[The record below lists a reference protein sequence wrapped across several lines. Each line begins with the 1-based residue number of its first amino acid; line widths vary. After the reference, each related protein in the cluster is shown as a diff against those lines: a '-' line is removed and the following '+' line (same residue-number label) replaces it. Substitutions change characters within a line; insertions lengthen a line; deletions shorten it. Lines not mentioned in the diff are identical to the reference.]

1 MAAPA
6 AYATAASCG
15 QGLSRSRRCRPDRL
29 RAIKIVFTHVAQSFT
44 PQFLTQLE
52 TLRLR
57 TRKEFLGNHPG
68 SYSSP
73 HRGQSLEFAD
83 YRRYT
88 PGDDLRYLDWG
99 IYARSDRLYV
109 KLFREEVDLFA
120 YIFIDASAS
129 MGFPSRETKFFP
141 ASHVALAFPYV
152 ILANHDHVKLH
163 LLQDTSRA
171 SPFYRGRR
179 RMTDCVNFATA
190 AMPGGALELAASLN
204 DHLQRL
210 RRPGKA
216 ILISDFLM
224 PAAAYQKGLNLL
236 RSFNLDIAA
245 VQMLSRHEVDPSF
258 PNGSLALVDSES
270 RERNQISTGI
280 ASARRHYQASLAH
293 HNAELRSFCH
303 QSGIHYSLYVTD
315 RDLSDF
321 IFATLPSIG
330 LFK

>member
-1 MAAPA
+1 M
-6 AYATAASCG
+6 
-15 QGLSRSRRCRPDRL
+15 LPDP
-29 RAIKIVFTHVAQSFT
+29 FT
-44 PQFLTQLE
+44 PAFLSQLE

-57 TRKEFLGNHPG
+57 TRKEFLGSHPG

-73 HRGQSLEFAD
+73 RRGTSLEFAD
-83 YRRYT
+83 YRRYS

-109 KLFREEVDLFA
+109 KLFRQEVDLFA
-120 YIFIDASAS
+120 YVFIDASAS
-129 MGFPSRETKFFP
+129 MGFPTREEKFLP
-141 ASHVALAFPYV
+141 ASHVALALSYV

-163 LLQDTSRA
+163 LLQDLSSA

-179 RMTDCVNFATA
+179 RMTDCVDFAA
-190 AMPGGALELAASLN
+190 AAAPGGALDLAASLS

-224 PAAAYQKGLNLL
+224 PAAAYQRGLNLL
-236 RSFNLDIAA
+236 RAFNLDIAA
-245 VQMLSRHEVDPSF
+245 IQVLARQEVDPSF
-258 PNGSLALVDSES
+258 PSGSLALVDSES
-270 RERNQISTGI
+270 QREIKCRWNSN
-280 ASARRHYQASLAH
+280 ARRDYQARLAY
-293 HNAELRSFCH
+293 HNLELKSFCH
-303 QSGIHYSLYVTD
+303 QSGIHYTLYVND

-321 IFATLPSIG
+321 IFATLPAIG

>member
-1 MAAPA
+1 MLPE
-6 AYATAASCG
+6 
-15 QGLSRSRRCRPDRL
+15 P
-29 RAIKIVFTHVAQSFT
+29 FT

-57 TRKEFLGNHPG
+57 TRKEVLGSHPG

-73 HRGQSLEFAD
+73 RRGTSLEFAD
-83 YRRYT
+83 YRRYS

-99 IYARSDRLYV
+99 IYARSDRLYIKV
-109 KLFREEVDLFA
+109 FREEVDLFA

-129 MGFPSRETKFFP
+129 MAFPSPGEKFLP
-141 ASHVALAFPYV
+141 ASHVALALAYV

-163 LLQDTSRA
+163 LLQNRSSSAA

-179 RMTDCVNFATA
+179 RMVDCVDFATA
-190 AMPGGALELAASLN
+190 AAPGGPLELAPSLGE
-204 DHLQRL
+204 HLKRL

-224 PAAAYQKGLNLL
+224 PAASYQQGLNLL
-236 RSFNLDIAA
+236 RAFNLDIAA
-245 VQMLSRHEVDPSF
+245 IQVLSRVEVEPPF
-258 PNGSLALVDSES
+258 TNGALNLIDSETNAEI
-270 RERNQISTGI
+270 RLQWDQKTRQG
-280 ASARRHYQASLAH
+280 YQAKLAQ
-293 HNAELRSFCH
+293 HNSEIRSFCH

-321 IFATLPSIG
+321 VFATLPAIG